1 MTDAERLI
9 GVWRMTK
16 DERVCDADFRAD
28 GTLTYSIEVEGR
40 TLVMNLTWRLEDGMI
55 VSDQS
60 SAPGEVRSKY
70 TFLDDDTLVL
80 EYDGEE
86 STFLRWAT

>member
-1 MTDAERLI
+1 
-9 GVWRMTK
+9 MTK
-16 DERVCDADFRAD
+16 DERVCDADFHPD

-40 TLVMNLTWRLEDGMI
+40 TLVMNLTWRIEDGMI

-70 TFLDDDTLVL
+70 TFLDADTLVM
-80 EYDGEE
+80 EYDGERT
-86 STFLRWAT
+86 TFRRR